1 MTTRTIDTNILV
13 RLLVD
18 DHTAHA
24 ERAAEIAAR
33 YSLVVIPSVLL
44 ETAWVLRSNFRL
56 PRTKVIELLRR
67 VVDFDDFIVVER
79 ERVTRAIDCFEKGMD
94 FADAMHVS
102 LMGEGETFLTF
113 DKDLARLAGRHMNSV
128 SVELAL

>member
-1 MTTRTIDTNILV
+1 MTTRTIDTNVLV

-18 DHTAHA
+18 DHSVHA
-24 ERAAEIAAR
+24 ERAAEIAR
-33 YSLVVIPSVLL
+33 QYRLVVMPGVLL
-44 ETAWVLRSNFRL
+44 ETAWVLGSNFRL
-56 PRTKVIELLRR
+56 SRQTVVELLQR
-67 VVDFDDFIVVER
+67 VVDLENFVVLDVD
-79 ERVTRAIDCFEKGMD
+79 RVKRAIDGFARGMD

-113 DKDLARLAGRHMNSV
+113 DKDLARLAPKHMNSV